1 MTSQIG
7 ELFDKSRFEE
17 PAEVRVIKD
26 FVYEKFQVIPQIT
39 IQQTQIIIGVPS
51 AALAG
56 ALRMHLHQLQQLCQ
70 TEKRLAIRIGS

>member
-1 MTSQIG
+1 MMRQIG
-7 ELFDKSRFEE
+7 ELFDKSRVEE